1 MKNLGELYSVVL
13 PMFIAIVA
21 SQQIPLHAA
30 LTEWKMRA
38 QLREAETGSIT
49 AQRKILHVN
58 QCRSQW
64 KSTLALGEKYY
75 KVTWASLVET
85 MPSLLSN
92 QMSGFLDWGI

>member
-13 PMFIAIVA
+13 PMFSAIVA
-21 SQQIPLHAA
+21 SQEIPLHAA

-58 QCRSQW
+58 QWRSQ
-64 KSTLALGEKYY
+64 
-75 KVTWASLVET
+75 
-85 MPSLLSN
+85 
-92 QMSGFLDWGI
+92 